1 MSTVVIL
8 THPDCARHAPPSG
21 HPERPDRLAAALA
34 GLQGLDHTPEAAAEA
49 PDEDLTV
56 LHPQRYLDALARK
69 EPARDA
75 VALDPDTWLS
85 PGSLRAARLGAGA
98 ALRAVDLVMGGTA
111 RAAFAATR
119 PPGHHALAST
129 PMGFCLFGNVAL
141 AARRA
146 IDRHGAERVAIVD
159 FDVHH
164 GNGTQALVEE
174 DPRILFVS
182 THQSPFWPGTGL
194 ASDAGPHGTVLN
206 LPLRAGTGSA
216 AFREVVTGQI
226 LPRLETHRPDV
237 LLISAGFDAHKDDPL
252 GGLRLETEDF
262 GWVTARL
269 CEVAERHAN
278 GRVASVLEGGYDLDA
293 LRDGVAAHVAALGGQ
308 A

>member
-1 MSTVVIL
+1 MSIPVLL
-8 THPDCARHAPPSG
+8 THPDCASHAPPSG
-21 HPERPDRLAAALA
+21 HPERPERLAAALS
-34 GLQGLDHTPEAAAEA
+34 GLDGLPLTREELAEA
-49 PDEDLTV
+49 TDAELSV
-56 LHPQRYLDALARK
+56 LHPQAYLDALARR
-69 EPARDA
+69 EPARGQ

-85 PGSLRAARLGAGA
+85 PGSLRAARLGAGG
-98 ALRAVDLVMGGTA
+98 ALRAVDLVMGGEA
-111 RAAFAATR
+111 SKAFVASR

-182 THQSPFWPGTGL
+182 THQSPFWPGTGE
-194 ASDAGPHGTVLN
+194 ASDAGPHGSVLN
-206 LPLRAGTGSA
+206 LPLRAGTRGA
-216 AFREVVTGQI
+216 AYRRLLTDTI
-226 LPRLETHRPDV
+226 LPRVEDHRPDL
-237 LLISAGFDAHKDDPL
+237 LLISAGFDAHEDDPL
-252 GGLRLETEDF
+252 GGLALTTEDF
-262 GWVTARL
+262 GWITSRL
-269 CEVAERHAN
+269 CEVADRLCA
-278 GRVASVLEGGYDLDA
+278 GRVASVLEGGYDLGA
-293 LRDGVAAHVAALGGQ
+293 LRDSVAAHVMALGGQ

>member
-8 THPDCARHAPPSG
+8 THPDCANHAPPRG
-21 HPERPDRLAAALA
+21 HPERPERLAAALA
-34 GLQGLDHTPEAAAEA
+34 DLDGLQVTREELTEATDAE
-49 PDEDLTV
+49 LTA
-56 LHPQRYLDALARK
+56 LHPQAYLDALARR
-69 EPARDA
+69 EPAQGQ

-85 PGSLRAARLGAGA
+85 PGSLRAARLGAGG
-98 ALRAVDLVMGGTA
+98 ALRAVDLVMTGEA
-111 RAAFAATR
+111 SRAFVASR

-146 IDRHGAERVAIVD
+146 IDRHGVQRVAIVD

-174 DPRILFVS
+174 DSRILFVS
-182 THQSPFWPGTGL
+182 THQSPFWPGTG
-194 ASDAGPHGTVLN
+194 DADDEGPHGTVLN
-206 LPLRAGTGSA
+206 LPLRAGTNGTVY
-216 AFREVVTGQI
+216 RRLLTDRI
-226 LPRLETHRPDV
+226 LPRLEEHRPDL
-237 LLISAGFDAHKDDPL
+237 LLISAGFDAHQDDPL
-252 GGLRLETEDF
+252 GGLALTAGDF
-262 GWVTARL
+262 GWITARL

-293 LRDGVAAHVAALGGQ
+293 LRDSVAAHVAALGGL